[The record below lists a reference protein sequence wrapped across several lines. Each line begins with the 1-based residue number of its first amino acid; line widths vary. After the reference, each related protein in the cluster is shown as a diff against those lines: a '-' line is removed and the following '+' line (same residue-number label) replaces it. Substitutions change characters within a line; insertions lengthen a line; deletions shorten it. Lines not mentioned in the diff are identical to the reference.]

1 MAPIIKTVVA
11 SAGSGKTTR
20 IVSDIASEVSNRE
33 PEEII
38 ATTFTIKAA
47 DELIERTRARLFEIG
62 QSDQAARLLGARF
75 GTVNSICSQIV
86 ADFAMD
92 LGRSPATEVIPE
104 ESTGRIF
111 AIAANAA
118 IDRHAPRLNSLAEA
132 FGMFEPRRGGDDDD
146 WRATVRR
153 IIELARANGIRVE
166 ELAQSAE
173 QSVDTFLSLLPNAGH
188 GASAGALDKDL
199 GRSLTEAVGAFPETP
214 SATARDSV
222 ALVRQAKIQFDRGE
236 PLSWP
241 NWARLTKIKCAK
253 TKDGQTLVDAFDA
266 TIRAAQKHAEHPRLR
281 QDCEEFIRALFDCAS
296 EALTAYQDYKAERG
310 LMDFIDQESLAL
322 NVLHDSSMKA
332 RLSERVSRVFVDEF
346 QDSSPLQIAIFT
358 ALADIVDVSTW
369 VGDPKQA
376 IYGFRNADSNL
387 TQAAFQGVSSDQEAS
402 DVLSKS
408 YRSRR
413 GIIDLVNA
421 GFTPSFDAMGLKSSQ
436 HAFSDTARS
445 EVGFPHPALAI
456 WWLEGKVELQA
467 AALARGIR
475 DALSAPEDW
484 PVAERAGSIR
494 PIEAGDIAILCR
506 SNDNITAVA
515 SALSRQG
522 IKVAV
527 ERDGLAQ
534 TPHVQ
539 LATAA
544 LRWVADPSDRLA
556 LAELARFFAQDHQS
570 DGWLRAISA
579 SDQDAALKL
588 AVPISCDLAQLRE
601 QVLALTPAEL
611 LDTILLIP
619 AVRSVI
625 ESWGDIATRLDDL
638 EALRGFA
645 RAYENECTGSGAPA
659 TASGLVLAL
668 KSATPQRPKS
678 LRPDAVKV
686 MTYHGAKGLE
696 WPMVIM
702 TGLNREPRPRLY
714 QAIAEAGDT
723 LDWKNPLTNRWIRY
737 WPWPYG
743 SQKKDVIIDGT
754 APASTIGRL
763 ATRSAREEETRLL
776 YVGATRARDYLVFA
790 PAAKDEPNWLGV
802 LDTHAQPNHLALPK
816 AGDSI
821 RIGDASFLVRTQSL
835 SADDRVHDSEQ
846 PPIFVGIERPEISRA
861 PLHRQPSNETDDG
874 NYKIIERI
882 ELGPRLPIVGNPDM
896 ALLGEAIH
904 SIFAADIRE
913 WDIEKRLRRADN
925 ILARWRV
932 RQVSAKDILGACDN
946 LNRHFELARPGVKFR
961 REIPIHARIGSQL
974 ISGRIDLIA
983 EHDAGYALIDHKS
996 FPGSKDRWEA
1006 RAVSHGSQLGLYAEA
1021 VAAATAKPCDELY
1034 VHMPLVGALLRLSQ
1048 RF

>member
-1 MAPIIKTVVA
+1 MASIIKTVVA

-20 IVSDIASEVSNRE
+20 IVDDIASEVSKRE

-47 DELIERTRARLFEIG
+47 DELIQRTRARLFELG
-62 QSDQAARLLGARF
+62 QSDLAARLLGARF

-86 ADFAMD
+86 TDFALD
-92 LGRSPATEVIPE
+92 LGRSPSTEVIPE
-104 ESTGRIF
+104 GSIERVF

-118 IDRHAPRLNSLAEA
+118 IDRHAPRLNNLAEA
-132 FGMFEPRRGGDDDD
+132 FGIFEPRPGGDDGD

-153 IIELARANGIRVE
+153 IIELARANGLEAEGLTR
-166 ELAQSAE
+166 SAE
-173 QSVDTFLSLLPNAGH
+173 LSIDTFMSLLPNSSHEAATGT
-188 GASAGALDKDL
+188 LDEDL
-199 GRSLTEAVGAFPETP
+199 SRSLTEAVGAIPETP
-214 SATARDSV
+214 SATARGSV

-236 PLSWP
+236 HLSWP

-253 TKDGQTLVDAFDA
+253 TKDGQSLVDAFDA
-266 TIRAAQKHAEHPRLR
+266 IIRAASKHAEHPRLR
-281 QDCEEFIRALFDCAS
+281 QQCEEFIRTLFDCAS
-296 EALTAYQDYKAERG
+296 EALIAYQDYKAARG
-310 LMDFIDQESLAL
+310 LMDFIDQEFLAL
-322 NVLHDSSMKA
+322 KVLHDPSLIA
-332 RLSERVSRVFVDEF
+332 RLGERVSRVFVDEF

-387 TQAAFQGVSSDQEAS
+387 TQAAFQGVSSDQDAS

-421 GFTPSFDAMGLKSSQ
+421 GFKPAFDAMGLKSSQ

-445 EVGFPHPALAI
+445 EEGLPHSALAV

-467 AALARGIR
+467 AALARGIG
-475 DALSAPEDW
+475 DALCAKEDW
-484 PVAERAGSIR
+484 PVAERTGSLR
-494 PIEAGDIAILCR
+494 PMRAGDIAILCR

-515 SALSRQG
+515 SALDRQG

-527 ERDGLAQ
+527 ERDGLAH
-534 TPHVQ
+534 TPHVE

-544 LRWVADPSDRLA
+544 LRWIADPLDRLA
-556 LAELARFFAQDHQS
+556 LAELARFFAQDPQS
-570 DGWLRAISA
+570 DEWLRAISA
-579 SDQDAALKL
+579 SDQDAALKR
-588 AVPISCDLAQLRE
+588 AVPISGDLALLRE
-601 QVLALTPAEL
+601 QILALTPAEL
-611 LDTILLIP
+611 VDAILLIP

-625 ESWGDIATRLDDL
+625 EGWGDIAMRLDDL

-645 RAYENECTGSGAPA
+645 RAYEDECAGSGAAA

-668 KSATPQRPKS
+668 KTATPQRPKS

-714 QAIAEAGDT
+714 QAVAEAGDT
-723 LDWKNPLTNRWIRY
+723 LDWQNPLSNRWIRY

-743 SQKKDVIIDGT
+743 SQKKDVIIDQT

-763 ATRSAREEETRLL
+763 ATKSAREEETRLL

-790 PAAKDEPNWLGV
+790 PAAKDDANWLGV
-802 LDTHAQPNHLALPK
+802 LDTPAQPNHLVLPK
-816 AGDSI
+816 AGDAI
-821 RIGDASFLVRTQSL
+821 RIGDASFSIRIQSL
-835 SADDRVHDSEQ
+835 SADDQVQHREQ
-846 PPIFVGIERPEISRA
+846 QPIFVGIERSGIRRE
-861 PLHRQPSNETDDG
+861 PLHQQPSNEADDG
-874 NYKIIERI
+874 KYEVIERV
-882 ELGPRLPIVGNPDM
+882 ELGPRLPIVGNPDISV
-896 ALLGEAIH
+896 LGEAIH
-904 SIFAADIRE
+904 AVFAADIIG
-913 WDIEKRLRRADN
+913 WDPEKRLARASA
-925 ILARWRV
+925 ILARWGV
-932 RQVSAKDILGACDN
+932 HQVSPENILGASDRLHN
-946 LNRHFELARPGVKFR
+946 YLVALWPDAQFR
-961 REIPIHARIGSQL
+961 REIPIRARLGQQL
-974 ISGRIDLIA
+974 ISGRIDLMVK
-983 EHDAGYALIDHKS
+983 HRAGYALVDHKS
-996 FPGSKDRWEA
+996 FPGSHDRWEP
-1006 RAVSHGSQLGLYAEA
+1006 RAISHGSQLGLYAKA
-1021 VAAATAKPCDELY
+1021 INAAATVICDRLY
-1034 VHMPLVGALLRLSQ
+1034 IHMPVVGALLRVA
-1048 RF
+1048 RI

>member
-20 IVSDIASEVSNRE
+20 IVGDIASEVSERE

-47 DELIERTRARLFEIG
+47 DELTERTRARLFELG
-62 QSDQAARLLGARF
+62 QSDKAARLLGARF

-86 ADFAMD
+86 TDFALD
-92 LGRSPATEVIPE
+92 LGRSPSTEVIPE
-104 ESTGRIF
+104 ENVERIF

-118 IDRHAPRLNSLAEA
+118 IDRNAPQLNNLAEA

-153 IIELARANGIRVE
+153 IIELARANGIGAE
-166 ELAQSAE
+166 GLARSADR
-173 QSVDTFLSLLPNAGH
+173 SVDTFLSLLPNSSCGATAGT
-188 GASAGALDKDL
+188 LDEDL
-199 GRSLTEAVGAFPETP
+199 SQSLLKAVGAIPDSP

-236 PLSWP
+236 QLSWP

-253 TKDGQTLVDAFDA
+253 TKDGQGLVDAFDA
-266 TIRAAQKHAEHPRLR
+266 IIRAASMHAEHPRLR
-281 QDCEEFIRALFDCAS
+281 QHCEEFIRTLLDCAS
-296 EALTAYQDYKAERG
+296 EALTAYQDYKAARG
-310 LMDFIDQESLAL
+310 LLDFIDQESLAL
-322 NVLHDSSMKA
+322 KVLHDPSMKA
-332 RLSERVSRVFVDEF
+332 RLAELVSRVFVDEF

-421 GFTPSFDAMGLKSSQ
+421 GFTPAFDVMGLKSSQ

-445 EVGFPHPALAI
+445 EEGLPHPALAV
-456 WWLEGKVELQA
+456 WWLNGKIELQA
-467 AALARGIR
+467 AAMARGIR

-484 PVAERAGSIR
+484 PVAERAESIR
-494 PIEAGDIAILCR
+494 PMQAGDIAVLCR

-515 SALSRQG
+515 RALGRQG

-534 TPHVQ
+534 TPHVE

-544 LRWVADPSDRLA
+544 LRWIADPSDRLA
-556 LAELARFFAQDHQS
+556 LAELARFFAQDPQS
-570 DGWLRAISA
+570 DEWLRAVSA

-588 AVPISCDLAQLRE
+588 AVPISGDLALLRE
-601 QVLALTPAEL
+601 QILALTPAEL
-611 LDTILLIP
+611 IDAILSIP

-625 ESWGDIATRLDDL
+625 EGWGDIAVRLDDL

-645 RAYENECTGSGAPA
+645 RAYENECAGSGAPA

-668 KSATPQRPKS
+668 KTATPQRPKS

-714 QAIAEAGDT
+714 QATAEAGDT
-723 LDWKNPLTNRWIRY
+723 LDWRNPLANRWIRY

-743 SQKKDVIIDGT
+743 SQKKDVIIDRT
-754 APASTIGRL
+754 APSSTIGRL
-763 ATRSAREEETRLL
+763 AAKSAREEETRLL

-790 PAAKDEPNWLGV
+790 PAAKDDTNWLGV
-802 LDTHAQPNHLALPK
+802 LDTPAQPNHLALPK
-816 AGDSI
+816 AGDAI
-821 RIGDASFLVRTQSL
+821 RIGDASFSMRIQSL
-835 SADDRVHDSEQ
+835 SADDQVQHSEQ
-846 PPIFVGIERPEISRA
+846 QPIFVGIKRSGIRRA
-861 PLHRQPSNETDDG
+861 SLHRQPSNEADDG
-874 NYKIIERI
+874 KYEVMECV

-896 ALLGEAIH
+896 AVLGEAIH
-904 SIFAADIRE
+904 AVFAADINGWE
-913 WDIEKRLRRADN
+913 PEKRLARASK
-925 ILARWRV
+925 ILARWGAH
-932 RQVSAKDILGACDN
+932 QVSPANILCASDR
-946 LNRHFELARPGVKFR
+946 LHDYLIALWPDAQFR
-961 REIPIHARIGSQL
+961 REIPIRARLGQQL
-974 ISGRIDLIA
+974 ISGRIDLMVKYN
-983 EHDAGYALIDHKS
+983 AGYALIDHKS
-996 FPGSKDRWEA
+996 FPGSPDRWES
-1006 RAVSHGSQLGLYAEA
+1006 RAISHGSQLGLYAKA
-1021 VAAATAKPCDELY
+1021 INAATTVACDKLY
-1034 VHMPLVGALLRLSQ
+1034 IHMPVVGALLRVA
-1048 RF
+1048 RI